1 MDTPVDRT
9 TNYFPINTTLRA
21 AGFWIGFYVSIVA
34 QDVAGL
40 NYRKRY
46 RLGIESQHNCC
57 VTLVHSFL

>member
-40 NYRKRY
+40 NY
-46 RLGIESQHNCC
+46 SQ
-57 VTLVHSFL
+57 TIPFGY